1 MFPTANEVDLMKKL
15 LLTASVLLLSFNA
28 QAAQDP
34 KAVFDRACGVCHN
47 GQLPTAPKKG
57 DKAAWEPRLA
67 KGMDALVQSVTNG
80 LTAMPPKGMCT
91 DCSAEDYKAII
102 EWMSK

>member
-1 MFPTANEVDLMKKL
+1 MKKFL
-15 LLTASVLLLSFNA
+15 LAVSLVAVAASA

-34 KAVFDRACGVCHN
+34 EAVFTKACSACHN
-47 GQLPTAPKKG
+47 GQLPMAPKKG

-67 KGMDALVQSVTNG
+67 KGMDALVASVTNG
-80 LTAMPPKGMCT
+80 FNAMPPRGLCMDCT
-91 DCSAEDYKAII
+91 AEDYKATI

>member
-1 MFPTANEVDLMKKL
+1 MKML
-15 LLTASVLLLSFNA
+15 LLAAGALVLSLNV

-34 KAVFDRACGVCHN
+34 EAVYNRACAACHN
-47 GQLPTAPKKG
+47 GQLPMAPKKG

-67 KGMDALVQSVTNG
+67 QGMDTLVQHVTKGFN
-80 LTAMPPKGMCT
+80 AMPPGGLCT
-91 DCSAEDYKAII
+91 DCSAEDYQAVI